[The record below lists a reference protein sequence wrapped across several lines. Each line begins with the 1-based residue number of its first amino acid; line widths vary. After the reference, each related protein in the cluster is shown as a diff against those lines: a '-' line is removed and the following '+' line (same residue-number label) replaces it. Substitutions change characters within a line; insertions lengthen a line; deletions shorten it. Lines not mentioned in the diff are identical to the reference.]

1 MKMQLGG
8 SLFLFSLIASAAQ
21 PPAVRTDMLVST
33 NWLAQHLKDAN
44 LVILHVSR
52 DRKAFDEG
60 HIPGARFLALTDI
73 AITRDGILNELPP
86 AATLKTVFERA
97 GVSDDSRVILYGD
110 TSVLPATRAYFTLDY
125 LGHDSTALLD
135 GGLPRWTK
143 ESLPLA
149 KDIPE
154 VKQGR
159 FTPRPRPEVVVDINA
174 VKDLSFAATNAPGSS
189 PVLVDARTANEFN
202 GGTAASSEIP
212 RPGHIPGAANVYWMD
227 GQVNKTDM
235 TLASAPELRKLYE
248 AAGVKPD
255 RPAVTYCNTGMQASQ
270 SYFTLKYLGYDTRM
284 YDGSFSEWSNAKD
297 AAVDKAEK
305 KDSPAKQ

>member
-1 MKMQLGG
+1 MTIRLFG
-8 SLFLFSLIASAAQ
+8 SILLLTVIAAAA
-21 PPAVRTDMLVST
+21 PEPKVRSDMLVST
-33 NWLAQHLKDAN
+33 NWLAQHLRDAN
-44 LVILHVSR
+44 IVILHVSR

-60 HIPGARFLALTDI
+60 HIPGARFLALSDI

-86 AATLKTVFERA
+86 AATLKAVFERA

-125 LGHDSTALLD
+125 LGHESTALLD
-135 GGLPRWTK
+135 GGLPKWMK
-143 ESLPLA
+143 ESRPMV
-149 KDIPE
+149 KDAPE
-154 VKQGR
+154 VTQGR

-174 VKDLSFAATNAPGSS
+174 VKDLSFAATNAPNSS
-189 PVLVDARTANEFN
+189 PILVDARTANEFN
-202 GGTAASSEIP
+202 GGTQASSEIP

-227 GQVNKTDM
+227 GQVSKNDM
-235 TLASAPELRKLYE
+235 TLMTPEDLRKLYE

-270 SYFTLKYLGYDTRM
+270 SYFTLKYLGYDARM

-297 AAVDKAEK
+297 AAVEK
-305 KDSPAKQ
+305 KDSAGQK